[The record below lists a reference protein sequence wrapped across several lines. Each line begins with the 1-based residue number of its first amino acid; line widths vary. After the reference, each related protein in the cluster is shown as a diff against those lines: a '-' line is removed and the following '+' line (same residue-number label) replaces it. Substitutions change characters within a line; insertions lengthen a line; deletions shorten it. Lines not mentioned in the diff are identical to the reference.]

1 MHQKNPTGTERP
13 MDQAP
18 FMCKYCGAPSWI
30 EPSDQSRPPDYC
42 HESDHGTDDDRAEWL
57 SCDE

>member
-1 MHQKNPTGTERP
+1 